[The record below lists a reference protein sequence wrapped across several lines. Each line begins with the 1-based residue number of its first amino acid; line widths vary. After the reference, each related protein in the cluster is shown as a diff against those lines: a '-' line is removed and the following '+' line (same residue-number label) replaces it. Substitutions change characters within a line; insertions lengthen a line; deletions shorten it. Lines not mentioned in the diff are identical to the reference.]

1 MGKLRLRAGTK
12 RFNQPEDKGPG
23 GKPRPGGQDQNVVHW
38 PPGLTSERS
47 SCSGVLEPPLSCSS
61 RCTTSRKGMGV
72 SQGLG
77 PSRLTQRPQHPLVST
92 WKGVTG
98 EAQLADDVAG
108 DVCLDKVAL
117 LSMAL
122 SCLQQVVELFG
133 VEFLRQGRVRSG

>member
-1 MGKLRLRAGTK
+1 M
-12 RFNQPEDKGPG
+12 
-23 GKPRPGGQDQNVVHW
+23 
-38 PPGLTSERS
+38 
-47 SCSGVLEPPLSCSS
+47 
-61 RCTTSRKGMGV
+61 

-77 PSRLTQRPQHPLVST
+77 PSQLTQSPPHRPVST

-122 SCLQQVVELFG
+122 SRLQQVVELLG
-133 VEFLRQGRVRSG
+133 VEFLRQGRVSSG

>member
-1 MGKLRLRAGTK
+1 
-12 RFNQPEDKGPG
+12 
-23 GKPRPGGQDQNVVHW
+23 
-38 PPGLTSERS
+38 
-47 SCSGVLEPPLSCSS
+47 
-61 RCTTSRKGMGV
+61 MGV

-77 PSRLTQRPQHPLVST
+77 PSQPTQSPQHRAVST

-122 SCLQQVVELFG
+122 SEG
-133 VEFLRQGRVRSG
+133 NEMTG